1 MVTNVGIMMAIS
13 KSTLGV
19 ALIPIAFW
27 LQIDRLPRSVC
38 RIYRS
43 VIIRMIFME
52 MRPGAF
58 TLTGLKTN
66 KIIICLVCRKLQN
79 LTYEIEF
86 DDTLTNACSYGRD
99 ETAATKQRGTD
110 GDGGGVGGGGEV
122 PKTDGGGVVC
132 GICRT

>member
-1 MVTNVGIMMAIS
+1 
-13 KSTLGV
+13 
-19 ALIPIAFW
+19 
-27 LQIDRLPRSVC
+27 
-38 RIYRS
+38 
-43 VIIRMIFME
+43 ME

-110 GDGGGVGGGGEV
+110 GDGGGGGGGEV